1 MHIDL
6 LERVPNSFLILGG
19 VFLALQLTG
28 ILIMFEY
35 KEEESET
42 QVVINKEIDEENPN
56 GSEANE
62 ETNLMIKSRPG
73 DLYNSL
79 GVR

>member
-1 MHIDL
+1 
-6 LERVPNSFLILGG
+6 
-19 VFLALQLTG
+19 
-28 ILIMFEY
+28 MFEY